1 MEQHPECPQGF
12 ERTQP
17 NCFPLGNTGPAAPP
31 QRKEGFTGVPPNCD
45 LVALQDLAAPA
56 PQTEKEPQTPQA
68 EEEGEDVDNG
78 DSESEDGVVDSD

>member
-12 ERTQP
+12 ERTQLIV
-17 NCFPLGNTGPAAPP
+17 PLRKYWPSSTP

-45 LVALQDLAAPA
+45 LVAPQDLAVPA